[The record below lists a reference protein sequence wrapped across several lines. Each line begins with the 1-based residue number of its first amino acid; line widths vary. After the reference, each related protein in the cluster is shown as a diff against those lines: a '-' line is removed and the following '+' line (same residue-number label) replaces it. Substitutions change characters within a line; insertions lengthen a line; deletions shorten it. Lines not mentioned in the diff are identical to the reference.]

1 MLAVIFVMCSESC
14 GGGVSDAAT
23 AVPGGSEET
32 GAAVTDGSFYLV
44 SSVDGCLM

>member
-1 MLAVIFVMCSESC
+1 VTYSESC
-14 GGGVSDAAT
+14 RGGVSDATT
-23 AVPGGSEET
+23 AVLGGSEET